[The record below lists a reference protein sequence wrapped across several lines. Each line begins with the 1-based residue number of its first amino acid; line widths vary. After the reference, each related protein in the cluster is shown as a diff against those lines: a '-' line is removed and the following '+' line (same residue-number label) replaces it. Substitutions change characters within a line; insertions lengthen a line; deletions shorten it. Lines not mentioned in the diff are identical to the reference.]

1 MTTGSSVKSVA
12 ACFGLAAF
20 AVATVSGLA
29 AGRTL
34 QEILGGAIASLFVC
48 FLIGMVIGVVGDR
61 ALREVVS
68 RYTEPGAE
76 AGGPR
81 ATNEDAGETP
91 IKGSPA

>member
-12 ACFGLAAF
+12 ACFGFAAF

-29 AGRTL
+29 AGRTM

-68 RYTEPGAE
+68 KYTDSDSNSLPK
-76 AGGPR
+76 
-81 ATNEDAGETP
+81 NKDAGEP
-91 IKGSPA
+91 PVKGSPAS